1 MGPRRNHGHGHGGAP
16 ATAGAGV
23 VHHDAPGLG
32 IDPETIENHDANVTR
47 CCVPTG
53 ECLRA
58 SCGGGGGNHHPQ
70 LAAYGDALICL
81 DDLHDCVKVICNN
94 DHCSVGQYMH
104 RECFDAWEQTVL
116 TYLKSCGRAR
126 SWSERQR
133 HQNLW
138 TKKGYDLAFKACG
151 CLCSRGHLKKD
162 LDWVPPAA
170 SAAPGQRMEDDAK
183 KKKKRNRQNTR
194 PTLALSAHPVYHPNN
209 NGGGGNGGGGGGH
222 GAVGQ
227 GVGGGGGGGGL
238 PAGGRAASEAQLIGE
253 VRGRASSLSSSTGSS
268 PPASASDHSASPVH
282 SASSASGGVASKKKS
297 KFEFFSDRSRHGS
310 GGSGIFSR
318 RQDFSS
324 FNSLPRHKL
333 NSYQIKMED
342 EGNHGNDDTR
352 CFILSTLAALHTSR
366 VMCILCQTPMLVFD
380 RYPLVDGTFFL
391 SPRQHNKS
399 CIEVKLEGRTQ
410 YLCAVCMCCLEGWG
424 PGRALH
430 CIDCGSRWDG
440 SSLVLGTMYS
450 YDIFAA
456 MLCCPERS
464 RCNNCQKPMLHPHQR
479 LNFFS
484 DYSHQLPC
492 PHCRAVDCH
501 FVKPLAHM
509 YIRDSTPAWP

>member
-1 MGPRRNHGHGHGGAP
+1 MGPRRNHGHGHGGAGAP
-16 ATAGAGV
+16 GAPGAGV
-23 VHHDAPGLG
+23 VHDAPGLG

-58 SCGGGGGNHHPQ
+58 SSCSGGGGAG
-70 LAAYGDALICL
+70 LGFGGDALICL
-81 DDLHDCVKVICNN
+81 DDLHDCVKVVCNN

-151 CLCSRGHLKKD
+151 CLCGRGHLKKD

-170 SAAPGQRMEDDAK
+170 VVGQAGQRVEEDAK

-194 PTLALSAHPVYHPNN
+194 PTLALSAHPIYHPNN
-209 NGGGGNGGGGGGH
+209 NGGGAGH
-222 GAVGQ
+222 GANGGAGLQ
-227 GVGGGGGGGGL
+227 GAPPEGR
-238 PAGGRAASEAQLIGE
+238 RAASEAQLITGE
-253 VRGRASSLSSSTGSS
+253 TRVRAGSLSSSTGSS
-268 PPASASDHSASPVH
+268 PPASAASDHSASPVH

-366 VMCILCQTPMLVFD
+366 VMCILCQTSMLVFD
-380 RYPLVDGTFFL
+380 RYPLVDGSFFL
-391 SPRQHNKS
+391 SPRQHNKC

-410 YLCAVCMCCLEGWG
+410 YLCAVCMSCLEGWG
-424 PGRALH
+424 PGRALRCIH
-430 CIDCGSRWDG
+430 CGIPWDG

-479 LNFFS
+479 LNFYS

-501 FVKPLAHM
+501 FVKPLSLM
-509 YIRDSTPAWP
+509 YAREATPAWP